1 MSYGYSHRL
10 VEANKAAANESWGVI
25 LGRKCI
31 ELDIPVD
38 VIARRMDVSRATIY
52 NWFWGSTTPSRTHSE
67 QIERLIPRLKKRK

>member
-10 VEANKAAANESWGVI
+10 VEANKAASDESWGVL

-31 ELDIPVD
+31 ELEIPVD

>member
-10 VEANKAAANESWGVI
+10 VEANKAADATSWGVL

-31 ELDIPVD
+31 ELDIPVE
-38 VIARRMDVSRATIY
+38 VIAGRLDVSRATIY
-52 NWFWGSTTPSRTHSE
+52 NWFWGHTTPSRTHSE

>member
-10 VEANKAAANESWGVI
+10 VEANKKADDKSWGVI

-31 ELDIPVD
+31 ELDISVD

>member
-10 VEANKAAANESWGVI
+10 VEANKAADDMSWGVL

>member
-10 VEANKAAANESWGVI
+10 VEANKAADDKSWGVI

-52 NWFWGSTTPSRTHSE
+52 NWFWGVTTPSKTHSE

>member
-10 VEANKAAANESWGVI
+10 VEANKSADAMSWGVL

-52 NWFWGSTTPSRTHSE
+52 NWFWGSTTPSKTHSE